1 MLKGARNG
9 KLSKSKDLNG
19 SQREQEILDW
29 VTNAFKMLLSKN
41 KIKNTEA
48 SRNVNLSLH
57 IIFEY
62 PTMVKVLH
70 GIWRM
75 KLLFE

>member
-1 MLKGARNG
+1 
-9 KLSKSKDLNG
+9 
-19 SQREQEILDW
+19 
-29 VTNAFKMLLSKN
+29 MLLKCYYLKN

-70 GIWRM
+70 GI
-75 KLLFE
+75 